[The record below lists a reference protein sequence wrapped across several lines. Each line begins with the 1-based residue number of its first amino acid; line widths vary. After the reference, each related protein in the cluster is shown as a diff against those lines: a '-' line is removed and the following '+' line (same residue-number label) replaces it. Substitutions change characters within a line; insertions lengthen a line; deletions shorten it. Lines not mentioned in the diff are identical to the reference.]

1 MEIKF
6 KSFGAAREVTGS
18 CHMLDCDGHKVLID
32 CGMFQGK
39 RIPSE
44 EKNRIFQFDP
54 AEVESAILTHAH
66 CDHSCR
72 LPYLVMKGFRGNIY
86 ATPATRDIAGLIM
99 ADTAHIQQKDA
110 EWLSKKKGATIFD
123 PLFGIKDVL
132 NCLNSFVT
140 ISYGRKFHI
149 SDSLGCTFYN
159 AGHILGSS
167 TLLLDCPGNIRIGFS
182 GDLGRHGT
190 PIIHDPEYL
199 PPLDYFVCE
208 ATYGDKLHDPIED
221 ACRQLADAIRETV
234 NKGGKLI
241 IPAFAV
247 ERTQDIIYY
256 LHLLLDQRKIPKIEI
271 FVDSP
276 MAFNA
281 TSIFRVHQEC
291 YDEKV
296 HEQFIVQNK
305 NPFGFEN
312 LHYTTNVNE
321 SKKINEYKEPCII
334 ISSSGMCEAGRIL
347 HHLRNNIED
356 PRNTILIV
364 GYMAEDTLGR
374 RLVEREP
381 EVKIFGQPYKLRAK
395 VKILN
400 TFSAHADYKDI
411 MDFVA
416 HLDLERLKRVY
427 LIHGEDDA
435 LEGMKTRL
443 LGMGVKDVQVVE
455 PMKEYIV
462 TNSAS

>member
-1 MEIKF
+1 MEDSPVIYKA
-6 KSFGAAREVTGS
+6 FGAAREVTGS
-18 CHMLDCDGHKVLID
+18 CHLFDFNGKKVLVD

-44 EKNRIFQFDP
+44 EKNRVFQFDP
-54 AEVESAILTHAH
+54 SSIDSAILTHAH

-72 LPYLVMKGFRGNIY
+72 FPYLVMKGFQGNIY
-86 ATPATRDIAGLIM
+86 STPATRDIAGLIM
-99 ADTAHIQQKDA
+99 ADTAYIQQKDMD
-110 EWLSKKKGATIFD
+110 WLKKKKGAIIFE

-132 NCLNSFVT
+132 KCLNHFVT
-140 ISYGRKFHI
+140 ISYGRKFFLNE
-149 SDSLGCTFYN
+149 SVACTFYN

-167 TLLLDCPGNIRIGFS
+167 TLLLEHGGMRIGFS
-182 GDLGRHGT
+182 GDLGRAGT

-199 PPLDYFVCE
+199 PPVDFLFCE
-208 ATYGDKLHDPIED
+208 ATYGDRLHDPIED
-221 ACRQLADAIRETV
+221 ACRQLAEVIRETI
-234 NKGGKLI
+234 NRGGKLI

-256 LHLLLDQRKIPKIEI
+256 LHLLIDQRKIPKIEI

-291 YDEKV
+291 YDEDIN
-296 HEQFIVQNK
+296 QNFIVQNK

-321 SKKINEYKEPCII
+321 SKKINEFQGPCVI

-347 HHLRNNIED
+347 HHLKNNIED

-374 RLVEREP
+374 RIVEREP

-400 TFSAHADYKDI
+400 TFSAHADYNDVI
-411 MDFVA
+411 DFVK

-427 LIHGEDDA
+427 LIHGENKA
-435 LEGMKTRL
+435 LEAMKKHL
-443 LGMGVKDVQVVE
+443 LDMHVKDVQIVDAFT
-455 PMKEYIV
+455 EYRL
-462 TNSAS
+462 A